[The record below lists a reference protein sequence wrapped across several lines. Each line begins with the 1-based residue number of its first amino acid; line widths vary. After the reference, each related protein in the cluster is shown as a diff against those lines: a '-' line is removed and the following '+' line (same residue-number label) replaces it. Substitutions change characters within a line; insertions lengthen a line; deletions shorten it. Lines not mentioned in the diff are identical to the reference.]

1 MDIKPLARMIALSAA
16 GVALVAPSVAQ
27 ADFVNDTKANLQ
39 MRNLYFDHDNRQGNS
54 GQHKEWGQGFVLN
67 VQSGFTE
74 GTVGFGLD
82 AVAMLGLR
90 LDGGG
95 KETNRKAGE
104 VDQTRVPGQLFP
116 TKSNGKARSEYS
128 KLGLTAK
135 MRVSETEARVGT
147 LQPKLPILINND
159 GRLLPQ
165 MFEGG
170 QITSKEIDNLTLTG
184 GLINHA
190 VGRSST
196 NRSGLAVSGPMKTK
210 DGVKLSKE
218 SNKFWFAGGDWQ
230 AMPDLKAQY
239 YFAKLEDYYKQN
251 FLGLNHNWELGE
263 KRSLNTDL
271 RYFRTTADGKNKNA
285 AGRAEGYSVGGYTK
299 NGNGK
304 IDNNTWSLAFT
315 YKMDAHALML
325 GHQRVSTGSNFVQ
338 LNQGNTG
345 EGAGGASLYLHT
357 DRLANSFNKA
367 GERTTFV
374 DYTYD
379 FADLGVPGLKAG
391 AAYLRGNNIQ
401 VKDKSSAKEWERDL
415 RLDYTVQEGTFKNV
429 TLSYRNATFRSGAD
443 KNVDQNRV
451 IVNYTLPLM

>member
-27 ADFVNDTKANLQ
+27 ADFVNDTKADLQ

-95 KETNRKAGE
+95 KEDKAG
-104 VDQTRVPGQLFP
+104 QTRQPGQLFP

-135 MRVSETEARVGT
+135 MRVSETEARIGT

-196 NRSGLAVSGPMKTK
+196 NRSGLAVAGGSA
-210 DGVKLSKE
+210 E

-271 RYFRTTADGKNKNA
+271 RYFRTSADGKNKNA

-357 DRLANSFNKA
+357 DRLANSFSKA

-391 AAYLRGNNIQ
+391 AAYLRGSNIQ
-401 VKDKSSAKEWERDL
+401 AKNSSTEKEWERDL

-429 TLSYRNATFRSGAD
+429 TLSYRNATFRSNAKRD
-443 KNVDQNRV
+443 KVSNVDQNRV

>member
-1 MDIKPLARMIALSAA
+1 MKPLARMIALSAA

-27 ADFVNDTKANLQ
+27 ADFVNDTKADLQ
-39 MRNLYFDHDNRQGNS
+39 MRNLYFNHDIREANK
-54 GQHKEWGQGFVLN
+54 GQSEEWGQGFVLN

-135 MRVSETEARVGT
+135 MRVSETEARIGT

-196 NRSGLAVSGPMKTK
+196 NRSGLAVA
-210 DGVKLSKE
+210 DGSAE

-271 RYFRTTADGKNKNA
+271 RYFRTRATGANDKALGFQNKHT
-285 AGRAEGYSVGGYTK
+285 VGGYSK
-299 NGNGK
+299 NGK

-338 LNQGNTG
+338 LNQGKTG

-357 DRLANSFNKA
+357 DRLANSFSKA

>member
-1 MDIKPLARMIALSAA
+1 MIALSAA

-27 ADFVNDTKANLQ
+27 ADFVNDTKADLQ

-95 KETNRKAGE
+95 KEDKAG
-104 VDQTRVPGQLFP
+104 QTRQPGQLFP

-135 MRVSETEARVGT
+135 MRVSETEARIGT

-196 NRSGLAVSGPMKTK
+196 NRSGLAVAGGSA
-210 DGVKLSKE
+210 E

-271 RYFRTTADGKNKNA
+271 RYFRTSADGKNKNA

-357 DRLANSFNKA
+357 DRLANSFSKA

-391 AAYLRGNNIQ
+391 AAYLRGSNIQ
-401 VKDKSSAKEWERDL
+401 AKNSSTEKEWERDL

-429 TLSYRNATFRSGAD
+429 TLSYRNATFRSNAKRD
-443 KNVDQNRV
+443 KVSNVDQNRV

>member
-1 MDIKPLARMIALSAA
+1 MDIKPLARVIALSAA
-16 GVALVAPSVAQ
+16 GIALAVPTMAQ
-27 ADFVNDTKANLQ
+27 ADFVNDTKVNLQ
-39 MRNLYFDHDNRQGNS
+39 MRNLYFDHDNRDS
-54 GQHKEWGQGFVLN
+54 HAGQAREWGQGFVLN

-95 KETNRKAGE
+95 KEGKAN
-104 VDQTRVPGQLFP
+104 QKRTPGQLFP
-116 TKSNGKARSEYS
+116 TKSNGNARSEYS

-135 MRVSETEARVGT
+135 MRISETEARVGT
-147 LQPKLPILINND
+147 LQPALPVLITNN

-184 GLINHA
+184 GMINHA

-196 NRSGLAVSGPMKTK
+196 NRSGLAVAGGSA
-210 DGVKLSKE
+210 E

-251 FLGLNHNWELGE
+251 FLGLNHDWKLGE
-263 KRSLNTDL
+263 KRGLNTDL
-271 RYFRTTADGKNKNA
+271 RYFRTTADGNNKNA
-285 AGRAEGYSVGGYTK
+285 AGQAKGYSVGGYSK
-299 NGNGK
+299 KGK

-315 YKMDAHALML
+315 YTMDAHQLKL
-325 GHQRVSTGSNFVQ
+325 GHQRVSSGSNFVQ

-345 EGAGGASLYLHT
+345 EGAGGASVYLHT
-357 DRLANSFNKA
+357 DSLIHNFTRA
-367 GERTTFV
+367 GQRTTFA
-374 DYTYD
+374 DYGYD

-391 AAYLRGNNIQ
+391 ATYLRGTNILQ
-401 VKDKSSAKEWERDL
+401 KGKSNTKEWERDF
-415 RLDYTVQEGTFKNV
+415 RVDYTVQEGTFKNV
-429 TLSYRNATFRSGAD
+429 TLSYRNGTLRSGATD
-443 KNVDQNRV
+443 DINQNRV

>member
-1 MDIKPLARMIALSAA
+1 MIALSAA

-39 MRNLYFDHDNRQGNS
+39 MRNLYFNNDIREANN
-54 GQHKEWGQGFVLN
+54 GQSEEWGQGFVLN

-95 KETNRKAGE
+95 KDGKAG
-104 VDQTRVPGQLFP
+104 QTRQPGQLFP

-135 MRVSETEARVGT
+135 MRVSETEARIGT

-196 NRSGLAVSGPMKTK
+196 NRSGLAVAGGSA
-210 DGVKLSKE
+210 E

-271 RYFRTTADGKNKNA
+271 RYFRTTADGNNKNA

-338 LNQGNTG
+338 LNQGGTG
-345 EGAGGASLYLHT
+345 EGAAGASLYLHT
-357 DRLANSFNKA
+357 DRLANSFTKA

-379 FADLGVPGLKAG
+379 FADLGMPGLKAG

>member
-39 MRNLYFDHDNRQGNS
+39 MRNLYFNNDIREANN
-54 GQHKEWGQGFVLN
+54 GQSEEWGQGFVLN

-95 KETNRKAGE
+95 KETNRKAGK

-135 MRVSETEARVGT
+135 MRVSETEARIGT

-196 NRSGLAVSGPMKTK
+196 NRSGLAVAGGSA
-210 DGVKLSKE
+210 E

-271 RYFRTTADGKNKNA
+271 RYFRTRATGANDKALDFQNKHT
-285 AGRAEGYSVGGYTK
+285 VGGYSK
-299 NGNGK
+299 NGK

-338 LNQGNTG
+338 LNQGGTG
-345 EGAGGASLYLHT
+345 EGAAGASLYLHT
-357 DRLANSFNKA
+357 DRLANSFSKA

>member
-39 MRNLYFDHDNRQGNS
+39 MRNLYFNNDIREDHKKDG
-54 GQHKEWGQGFVLN
+54 GQSEEWGQGFVLN

-95 KETNRKAGE
+95 KDNKAG
-104 VDQTRVPGQLFP
+104 QTREPGQLFP

-135 MRVSETEARVGT
+135 MRVSETEARIGT
-147 LQPKLPILINND
+147 LQPKLPILINNYA
-159 GRLLPQ
+159 RLLPQ
-165 MFEGG
+165 IFEGG

-196 NRSGLAVSGPMKTK
+196 NRSGLAVAGGSA
-210 DGVKLSKE
+210 E

-271 RYFRTTADGKNKNA
+271 RYFRTRATGANDKALGFQNKHT
-285 AGRAEGYSVGGYTK
+285 VGGYSK
-299 NGNGK
+299 NGK

-338 LNQGNTG
+338 LNQGKTG

>member
-27 ADFVNDTKANLQ
+27 ADFVNDTKADLQ

-95 KETNRKAGE
+95 KEDKAG
-104 VDQTRVPGQLFP
+104 QTRQPGQLFP

-135 MRVSETEARVGT
+135 MRVSETEARIGT

-196 NRSGLAVSGPMKTK
+196 NRSGLAVAGGSA
-210 DGVKLSKE
+210 E

-271 RYFRTTADGKNKNA
+271 RYFRTSADGKNKNA
-285 AGRAEGYSVGGYTK
+285 AGRGEGYRVGGYTK

-338 LNQGNTG
+338 LNQGSTG

-357 DRLANSFNKA
+357 DRLANSFTKA

-391 AAYLRGNNIQ
+391 AAYLRGSNIQ
-401 VKDKSSAKEWERDL
+401 AKNSSTEKEWERDL

-429 TLSYRNATFRSGAD
+429 TLSYRNATFRSNAKRD
-443 KNVDQNRV
+443 KVSNVDQNRV

>member
-95 KETNRKAGE
+95 KETNRKAGK

-135 MRVSETEARVGT
+135 MRVSETEARIGT

-196 NRSGLAVSGPMKTK
+196 NRSGLAVAGGSA
-210 DGVKLSKE
+210 E

-271 RYFRTTADGKNKNA
+271 RYFRTRATGANDKALDFQNKHT
-285 AGRAEGYSVGGYTK
+285 VGGYSK
-299 NGNGK
+299 NGK

-357 DRLANSFNKA
+357 DRLANSFSKA

-391 AAYLRGNNIQ
+391 AAYLRGSNIQ
-401 VKDKSSAKEWERDL
+401 ARDSDTKKKISSKKEWERDL

>member
-39 MRNLYFDHDNRQGNS
+39 MRNLYFNHDIREDHKKDG
-54 GQHKEWGQGFVLN
+54 GQSEEWGQGFVLN

-95 KETNRKAGE
+95 KDNKAG
-104 VDQTRVPGQLFP
+104 QTREPGQLFP

-135 MRVSETEARVGT
+135 MRVSETEARIGT

-196 NRSGLAVSGPMKTK
+196 NRSGLAVAGGSA
-210 DGVKLSKE
+210 E

-271 RYFRTTADGKNKNA
+271 RYFRTRATGANDKALGFQNKHT
-285 AGRAEGYSVGGYTK
+285 VGGYSK
-299 NGNGK
+299 NGK

-338 LNQGNTG
+338 LNQGKTG

-357 DRLANSFNKA
+357 DRLANSFSKA

>member
-39 MRNLYFDHDNRQGNS
+39 MRNLYFNNDIREANN
-54 GQHKEWGQGFVLN
+54 GQSEEWGQGFVLN

-95 KETNRKAGE
+95 KETNRKAGK

-135 MRVSETEARVGT
+135 MRVSETEARIGT

-196 NRSGLAVSGPMKTK
+196 NRSGLAVAGGSA
-210 DGVKLSKE
+210 E

-271 RYFRTTADGKNKNA
+271 RYFRTTADGNNKNA

-338 LNQGNTG
+338 LNQGGTG
-345 EGAGGASLYLHT
+345 EGAAGASLYLHT
-357 DRLANSFNKA
+357 DRLANSFTKA

-379 FADLGVPGLKAG
+379 FADLGMPGLKAG

-451 IVNYTLPLM
+451 IINYTLPLM

>member
-27 ADFVNDTKANLQ
+27 ADFVNDTKADLQ
-39 MRNLYFDHDNRQGNS
+39 MRNLYFNHDIREDHKKDG
-54 GQHKEWGQGFVLN
+54 GQSEEWGQGFVLN

-95 KETNRKAGE
+95 KDSKKG
-104 VDQTRVPGQLFP
+104 QTREPGQLFP
-116 TKSNGKARSEYS
+116 TKSNGKARGEYS

-135 MRVSETEARVGT
+135 MRVSETEARIGT

-196 NRSGLAVSGPMKTK
+196 NRSGLAVAGGSA
-210 DGVKLSKE
+210 E

-271 RYFRTTADGKNKNA
+271 RYFRTAADGNNKNA
-285 AGRAEGYSVGGYTK
+285 AGRKDGYRAGGYTK
-299 NGNGK
+299 NDNGK

-338 LNQGNTG
+338 LNQGKTG

-357 DRLANSFNKA
+357 DRLANSFSKA

-391 AAYLRGNNIQ
+391 AAYLRGSNIQ
-401 VKDKSSAKEWERDL
+401 ARDSDTKKKISSKKEWERDL

>member
-39 MRNLYFDHDNRQGNS
+39 MRNLYFNHDIREDHKKDG
-54 GQHKEWGQGFVLN
+54 GQSEEWGQGFVLN

-95 KETNRKAGE
+95 KDNKAG
-104 VDQTRVPGQLFP
+104 QTRQPGQLFP

-135 MRVSETEARVGT
+135 MRVSETEARIGT

-196 NRSGLAVSGPMKTK
+196 NRSGLAVAGGSA
-210 DGVKLSKE
+210 E

-271 RYFRTTADGKNKNA
+271 RYFRTRATGANDKALGFQNKHT
-285 AGRAEGYSVGGYTK
+285 VGGYSK
-299 NGNGK
+299 NGK

-338 LNQGNTG
+338 LNQNKTG

-391 AAYLRGNNIQ
+391 AAYLHGNNIQ

>member
-39 MRNLYFDHDNRQGNS
+39 MRNLYFNHDIREDHKKDG
-54 GQHKEWGQGFVLN
+54 GQSEEWGQGFVLN

-95 KETNRKAGE
+95 KDSKKG
-104 VDQTRVPGQLFP
+104 QTRVPGQLFP

-135 MRVSETEARVGT
+135 MRVSETEARIGT

-271 RYFRTTADGKNKNA
+271 RYFRTTADGNNKNA

-299 NGNGK
+299 NDNGK

-338 LNQGNTG
+338 LNQGGTG
-345 EGAGGASLYLHT
+345 EGAAGASLYLHT
-357 DRLANSFNKA
+357 DRLANSFSKA

>member
-39 MRNLYFDHDNRQGNS
+39 MRNLYFNHDIREDHKKDG
-54 GQHKEWGQGFVLN
+54 GQSEEWGQGFVLN

-95 KETNRKAGE
+95 KDNKAG
-104 VDQTRVPGQLFP
+104 QTREPGQLFP

-135 MRVSETEARVGT
+135 MRVSETEARIGT
-147 LQPKLPILINND
+147 LQPKLPILINNYA
-159 GRLLPQ
+159 RLLPQ
-165 MFEGG
+165 IFEGG

-196 NRSGLAVSGPMKTK
+196 NRSGLAVAGGSA
-210 DGVKLSKE
+210 E

-271 RYFRTTADGKNKNA
+271 RYFRTRATGANDKALDFQNKHT
-285 AGRAEGYSVGGYTK
+285 VGGYSK
-299 NGNGK
+299 NGK

-338 LNQGNTG
+338 LNQGKTG

-391 AAYLRGNNIQ
+391 AAYLRGSNIQ
-401 VKDKSSAKEWERDL
+401 ARDSDTKKKISSKKEWERDL